1 MSGGFRQGSV
11 LSPMLFNVVIDEIII
26 RVTEGQDSEIPTIMV
41 CIDDRVIWE
50 PNENTLQNKFQRVI
64 TVCKDSELN
73 VNLDKYVMKISQKKV
88 MWKR

>member
-11 LSPMLFNVVIDEIII
+11 LSPMLFNVVTDEIII